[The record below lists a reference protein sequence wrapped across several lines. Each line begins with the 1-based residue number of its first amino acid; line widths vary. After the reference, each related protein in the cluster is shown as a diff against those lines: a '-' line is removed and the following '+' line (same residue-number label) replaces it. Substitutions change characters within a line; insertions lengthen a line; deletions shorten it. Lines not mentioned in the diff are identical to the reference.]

1 MRLTFFTS
9 LALAL
14 ALPLAAA
21 AQLGG
26 TIGDTSPFTLDV
38 TPQYLAPYSRAVI
51 SVQSSSLDLT
61 NATMTVSVAG
71 KDTYQGNVQ
80 PTSVT
85 LGGAGSATAVK
96 VTLVTDSKTY
106 TQTVSIRPQDVAL
119 IVEPVSS
126 VPPLYKGKPFVPLEG
141 GVRVVAMANLR
152 NAGGTAIDPATLA
165 YSWTVDDTRITS
177 SSGIGRSSIKVA
189 SPLQYRARTVS
200 VAVSSQD
207 GSLVGGDSLSLSPQE
222 PSMRLYENDP
232 LLGIRFDHALADT
245 FAIKGA
251 ESTLYA
257 APFSFPITS
266 GAPLLQWFVN
276 GSAAQTGSLITLRPS
291 GDGEGSASL
300 SVTASSGDRTTT
312 NTNIL
317 VTFGAKPSS
326 NFFGL

>member
-1 MRLTFFTS
+1 MRLTLLT

-14 ALPLAAA
+14 TLPLAAA
-21 AQLGG
+21 AQFGG
-26 TIGDTSPFTLDV
+26 GLGDTSPFTLDV
-38 TPQYLAPYSRAVI
+38 TPQYLSPYSRAVI

-61 NATMTVSVAG
+61 NATMTVSVAD
-71 KDTYQGNVQ
+71 KKTYEGNVQ

-85 LGGAGSATAVK
+85 LGGAGSATSVK
-96 VTLVTDSKTY
+96 VIIVSDGKTF
-106 TQTVSIRPQDVAL
+106 TQTASIRPQDVAL
-119 IVEPVSS
+119 ILEPVSS
-126 VPPLYKGKPFVPLEG
+126 VPPLYKGKSLVPLEG
-141 GVRVVAMANLR
+141 GVRVVAVANLR
-152 NAGGTAIDPATLA
+152 NASGVALDPITLA
-165 YSWTVDDTRITS
+165 YSWTVDDTKITS
-177 SSGIGRSSIKVA
+177 SSGIGRSSLVVA

-207 GSLVGGDSLSLSPQE
+207 GALVGGNSVSLSPQE

-232 LLGIRFDHALADT
+232 LFGIRFDRALSST
-245 FAIKGA
+245 YAIKGTEA
-251 ESTLYA
+251 TLYA

>member
-1 MRLTFFTS
+1 MRLTFLTS
-9 LALAL
+9 LALVL
-14 ALPLAAA
+14 ALPLVAA

-38 TPQYLAPYSRAVI
+38 TPQYLSPYSKAVI
-51 SVQSSSLDLT
+51 SVQSSSLDIT
-61 NATMTVSVAG
+61 NATMTILVAG
-71 KDTYQGNVQ
+71 KETYQGNVQ

-85 LGGAGSATAVK
+85 LGGAGSATVVG
-96 VTLVTDSKTY
+96 VTIVADGKTY
-106 TQTVSIRPQDVAL
+106 TQTTSIRPQDVAL
-119 IVEPVSS
+119 ILEPVSS
-126 VPPLYKGKPFVPLEG
+126 VPPLYPGKSFVPLEG

-152 NAGGTAIDPATLA
+152 NAGGIALDPTTLA
-165 YSWTVDDTRITS
+165 YSWTVDDTKITS

-189 SPLQYRARTVS
+189 SPIQYRARTVS

-207 GSLVGGDSLSLSPQE
+207 GALVGGDSLSLSPQE

-232 LLGIRFDHALADT
+232 LLGIRFDHALSSTYD
-245 FAIKGA
+245 IKGT

-257 APFSFPITS
+257 APFSFPTTN
-266 GAPLLQWFVN
+266 GAPILQWFVN

-291 GDGEGSASL
+291 GSGEGSASL
-300 SVTASSGDRTTT
+300 SVTASSGDRTTS

-317 VTFGAKPSS
+317 VTFGTKPSS